1 MPGREGEGV
10 VRMNPDGGGG
20 GAQAT
25 AGRLLRPEEV
35 PLIGVG
41 LHAARQPGFRG
52 GIPACV
58 EGPTV

>member
-1 MPGREGEGV
+1 
-10 VRMNPDGGGG
+10 MNPDGGGG

-41 LHAARQPGFRG
+41 LHAERQPGFRG